1 MHNRVF
7 EEGRAAKEREQESR
21 RAAVGKA
28 PEWEA
33 DCCDY
38 ISML

>member
-7 EEGRAAKEREQESR
+7 GGGGTEAREQESGG
-21 RAAVGKA
+21 AAVGKA